1 MSENISKRYQQLAFE
16 LFKDLKTD
24 ELEYV
29 YRGSFSKSI
38 TRSILGLA
46 EINIDKAEGPSAIK
60 KRIYFIMVEGLQNIT
75 RHQDEMDSG
84 DIEEP
89 GLFVIQRK
97 SDEYFITTGN
107 VIENQNVEP
116 LRGKLEKVNSLA
128 PDELKSYY
136 RQILTKGKISDK
148 GGAGLGLIE
157 MARKSGNKLLYDFK
171 KIDSDYAFF
180 YFQTEIPSPRRKKEQ
195 SDAKQNATE
204 SRALN
209 YIKNLH
215 SILNQEN
222 IVISFKGLFDQDNLL
237 SLLTI
242 FEGQMKESV
251 TSIKVYNI
259 MVEMLQN
266 IVKHGYNHE
275 NPEMGNPGIFF
286 INEKNNRFFLT
297 SGNYIDS
304 NKVERLKEKI
314 EFVNNMSQQEVT
326 DHYDRVILNMAVN
339 DPKKTGLGFLDMR
352 IKSKQKV
359 FYEFHQQN
367 DGYTLFILQT
377 SIGVK

>member
-1 MSENISKRYQQLAFE
+1 MTDNISKRYQNLAYE

-29 YRGSFSKSI
+29 YRGNFSKNI
-38 TRSILGLA
+38 TRNILGLA

-75 RHQDEMDSG
+75 RHQDEM
-84 DIEEP
+84 EEAGGSEEL

-107 VIENQNVEP
+107 VIENQNVES
-116 LRGKLEKVNSLA
+116 LKSKLEKVNSLA
-128 PDELKSYY
+128 PEELKDYY

-171 KIDSDYAFF
+171 DIDDIYSFF
-180 YFQTEIPSPRRKKEQ
+180 YFQTEIPSPRK
-195 SDAKQNATE
+195 AKVVQNATE
-204 SRALN
+204 SASLY

-215 SILNQEN
+215 SIFNEEN

-242 FEGQMKESV
+242 FEGQMKESA

-266 IVKHGYNHE
+266 IVKHGHNYE
-275 NPEMGNPGIFF
+275 NPQMGNPGIFF
-286 INEKNNRFFLT
+286 INEKDNRFFLT
-297 SGNYIDS
+297 SGNYIAKDKAEILS
-304 NKVERLKEKI
+304 EKLD
-314 EFVNNMSQQEVT
+314 FVNNMTYDEVT

-352 IKSKQKV
+352 IKSKQPV
-359 FYEFHQQN
+359 FYEFHDVN
-367 DGYTLFILQT
+367 TDYSLFILQT
-377 SIGVK
+377 SIPIIK